1 MNKTIN
7 YMQKF
12 NPYYAVIFTSK
23 LTNNTYGYE
32 DVAANMIRLAQQQQG
47 FRGFDNARNQIGI
60 SVSYWDDLESI
71 KKWKRNTDHLIAQ
84 QQGKEQWYQ
93 WYHTRICKVEH
104 EYNMN

>member
-1 MNKTIN
+1 
-7 YMQKF
+7 
-12 NPYYAVIFTSK
+12 
-23 LTNNTYGYE
+23 LTNNTDGYE
-32 DVAANMIRLAQQQQG
+32 DMAANMIRLAKQQQG

-71 KKWKRNTDHLIAQ
+71 KNWKRNTDHLIAQ